1 MESSF
6 VSARYTDSLQA
17 PIHRRSMVPF
27 VLLAVVGSMLAYFMH
42 SFANAVGAARQRSL
56 GHKRYAEFRIKPL
69 PGGKH
74 TKMKFLLC
82 LVVSLVLTDV
92 ICAQDLR
99 DTSAAKA
106 ACGPSDIQY
115 KTELVPP
122 TTVAPQSGKALLYIV
137 QVSDFDG
144 SCLGR
149 CGPLSRVGL
158 NASWLG
164 ATEGNSFLSAFVDP
178 GIHHLCANW
187 DSHTKKLSH
196 LVALHSFIAE
206 PNKIYFFEIHT
217 ISSTGLGGGSVDFSL
232 SAIDEDEGRMLISA
246 FPESK

>member
-1 MESSF
+1 
-6 VSARYTDSLQA
+6 
-17 PIHRRSMVPF
+17 
-27 VLLAVVGSMLAYFMH
+27 
-42 SFANAVGAARQRSL
+42 
-56 GHKRYAEFRIKPL
+56 
-69 PGGKH
+69 
-74 TKMKFLLC
+74 MKFLLS
-82 LVVSLVLTDV
+82 LVGSLVLTGV
-92 ICAQDLR
+92 IYAQDLR
-99 DTSAAKA
+99 DTAAAKA

-122 TTVAPQSGKALLYIV
+122 TPVAPQSGKALLYIV

-158 NASWLG
+158 NASWL
-164 ATEGNSFLSAFVDP
+164 SAFVDP

-187 DSHTKKLSH
+187 DSHSKKLSH

-206 PNKIYFFEIHT
+206 SNKIYFFEIHT

-232 SAIDEDEGRMLISA
+232 TAIDEDEGRMLISA
-246 FPESK
+246 FPESKASVK